1 MKSFKKEKEGS
12 EHNIPNGSSLTLLQR
27 RIITSVSIITVVGS
41 ILLTAPAWTFALLI
55 TFFIVLGLNEY
66 FLLIQR
72 KDIGVNR
79 KLGIA
84 LGVIVALA
92 TYFDYRIPYEWFFV
106 FIPVICLTIFIVQ
119 FTKKDNGSILS
130 ISTILFGLVY
140 VSWFLSFFIRLRNMP
155 ELGTELLRRQLIAF
169 LILVTKSGDIGA
181 YLVGMKFGRHKLI
194 PRISPKKTI
203 EGMLGGLLLS
213 ILVALS
219 SHLFLP
225 SFSLLRLLILGFVL
239 GALAQVGDLS
249 ESLIKR
255 DCGTKDSGNTL
266 PGIGG
271 ILDSIDSLL
280 FTAPAM
286 YFYIKVF
293 M

>member
-1 MKSFKKEKEGS
+1 M
-12 EHNIPNGSSLTLLQR
+12 LQR